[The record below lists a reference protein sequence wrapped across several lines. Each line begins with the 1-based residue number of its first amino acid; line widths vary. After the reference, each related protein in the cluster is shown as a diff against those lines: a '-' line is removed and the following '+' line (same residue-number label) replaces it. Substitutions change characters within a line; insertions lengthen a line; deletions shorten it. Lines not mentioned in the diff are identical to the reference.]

1 MRSDPQPSLEDHGD
15 CEIRA
20 RAGLLALGSSYS
32 PRLPGRTAS
41 GFLAGFVPDHSDGV
55 AADSHRLPWALT
67 GTWTLRQCTLAELG
81 RPMQPSRARL
91 FHALKIPFALRTESP
106 LWDGPSTPALSDRSA
121 SIDERPV
128 RGSGLVRQPL
138 GDPIARSDEAAPYAC
153 PDFAVDIDVASVERR
168 GPRR

>member
-1 MRSDPQPSLEDHGD
+1 MADIPSPPAKTTVRRYAPGQGSWLSDRPPP
-15 CEIRA
+15 RA
-20 RAGLLALGSSYS
+20 FPAVR
-32 PRLPGRTAS
+32 AS

-106 LWDGPSTPALSDRSA
+106 LWDGPS
-121 SIDERPV
+121 
-128 RGSGLVRQPL
+128 
-138 GDPIARSDEAAPYAC
+138 
-153 PDFAVDIDVASVERR
+153 
-168 GPRR
+168 